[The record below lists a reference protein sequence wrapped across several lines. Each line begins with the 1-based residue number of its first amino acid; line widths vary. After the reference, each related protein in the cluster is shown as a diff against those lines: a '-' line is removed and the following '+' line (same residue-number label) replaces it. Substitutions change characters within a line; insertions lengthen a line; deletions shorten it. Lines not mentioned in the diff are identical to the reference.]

1 MGLWAYVGI
10 GIFLV
15 VTYFLLPWAFNLGIL
30 VVILYIIWRIYN
42 FIQRILTPKGKR
54 IKHGMLK
61 SFLKNKYGKDGTGV
75 YKEMVKEMRK
85 KGYR

>member
-1 MGLWAYVGI
+1 MGLWAYVGV

-30 VVILYIIWRIYN
+30 VVILYIIWRLYD
-42 FIQRILTPKGKR
+42 FIQRLRTPHGKR